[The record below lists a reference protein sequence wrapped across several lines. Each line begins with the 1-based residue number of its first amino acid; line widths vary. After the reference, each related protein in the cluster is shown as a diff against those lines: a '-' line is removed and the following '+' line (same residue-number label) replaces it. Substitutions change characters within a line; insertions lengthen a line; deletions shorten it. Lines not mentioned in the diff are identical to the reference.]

1 MDDITKRVSLINES
15 VNTKFRRQIKL
26 IATTE
31 APLIHIKDNNK
42 GSLLIKGPLDLNI
55 LKEEGFYKVK
65 KIYLDGGGIT
75 SIENIPNTVESFVC
89 INNELKSI
97 SSLPYGIKE
106 LNLENN
112 KLNEI
117 DLTQTPNLV
126 ILNISHNE
134 IQEIDNLPSTLKEL
148 YCSFNQLQRLDLYGL
163 KYLNKLYI
171 NNNNLITVINIPTS
185 LKVIKYYNNPLKE
198 IQQLDTINDL
208 VIYDYNGIVN
218 NNNNN
223 NNNNVSNNS
232 AVSDEQYSIDD
243 YKNIPETPPSEYKEA
258 IYNYFKLK
266 KEYET
271 ELKKSRLNI
280 IKKNNNKKKKHLLDS
295 IKGKCVVCKRN
306 VGTIFKK
313 KNNNYI
319 AVCGDVKNPCRLNI
333 KIFNGTTYYFFDDM
347 HYFKEHVEKNIQN
360 IIKQKMD
367 VLFGY
372 VSEQYSSD
380 IFDKTIEIYN
390 NSNAN
395 YMYLFEIYKD
405 VYDNP
410 NKKELFRLKME
421 KIYDIMYR
429 IDEKMIEY
437 KKKPTNKELLSEAIE
452 THINELKPEIIELRK
467 IKYEIMNVICNED
480 GCKLIQNEHN
490 IDKFIYILEDPKII
504 RYIT

>member
-15 VNTKFRRQIKL
+15 INDKFRRQIKL
-26 IATTE
+26 IATKK
-31 APLIHIKDNNK
+31 APLINIKDYNK
-42 GSLLIKGPLDLNI
+42 GPVLIKGSLDLNI
-55 LKEEGFYKVK
+55 LKEEGFYFVK

-75 SIENIPNTVESFVC
+75 SIENIPNTVESLVC

-97 SSLPYGIKE
+97 SSLPVGIKE

-112 KLNEI
+112 KLKDI
-117 DLTQTPNLV
+117 DLTQTSNLV
-126 ILNISHNE
+126 VLNISHNE
-134 IQEIDNLPSTLKEL
+134 IQELDHLPSTLKEL
-148 YCSFNQLQRLDLYGL
+148 NCSFNQLRRLDLYGL
-163 KYLNKLYI
+163 KHLNKLYI
-171 NNNNLITVINIPTS
+171 NNNNLITVINIPIS
-185 LKVIKYYNNPLKE
+185 LKIIKYYNNPLKE

-208 VIYDYNGIVN
+208 VIYDYNGNIVN
-218 NNNNN
+218 NNNIY
-223 NNNNVSNNS
+223 NVSNNM

-243 YKNIPETPPSEYKEA
+243 KNIPETTPTEYKEA

-266 KEYET
+266 KEYEA

-280 IKKNNNKKKKHLLDS
+280 IKKNDNKKKKYLLES
-295 IKGKCVVCKRN
+295 LKGKCVVCKRN

-313 KNNNYI
+313 NNNNYI
-319 AVCGDVKNPCRLNI
+319 ALCGDVKNPCRLNI
-333 KIFNGTTYYFFDDM
+333 KIFNGTVYNFFDDM

-380 IFDKTIEIYN
+380 IYDKTLEIYN
-390 NSNAN
+390 NDNAN

-405 VYDNP
+405 IYDNP

-421 KIYDIMYR
+421 KIYEIMYR

-437 KKKPTNKELLSEAIE
+437 KKNHTNKELLSEAIDI
-452 THINELKPEIIELRK
+452 HINELKPEIIELRK
-467 IKYEIMNVICNED
+467 IKYEIMNVVCNED
-480 GCKLIQNEHN
+480 VCKLVQNEHN
-490 IDKFIYILEDPKII
+490 IDKFINILEDPKII